1 MNDVITNKTT
11 TKRKS
16 LLTRLRSM
24 VRSLFNIEISIG
36 EIKVNQGVILAELNR
51 SKESKNIQNYEFK
64 VFSQWGEDGIIQK
77 LIDSVDIENKTF
89 IEFGVEDFS
98 ESNCRFLMFKDNW
111 SGFIIDSSGKNIER
125 ANNSYWNWRHDLQVC
140 CSFVTRD
147 NINDLMAL
155 SGFEPDAGILSIDID
170 GVDYFILESLTI
182 LRPRILIMEYNST
195 FGAVRPITVPYDET
209 FDRSSKHFSNLYFGA
224 SLAALTYLAEKKG
237 YSLVGTNSAGI
248 NAFFVRNDLMSHKL
262 KRMNAEEAF
271 TVSKVR
277 ESRAQSGQ
285 LSLARGAA
293 KLELIKGLP
302 VLNVVTGEV
311 EEI

>member
-1 MNDVITNKTT
+1 M
-11 TKRKS
+11 
-16 LLTRLRSM
+16 
-24 VRSLFNIEISIG
+24 
-36 EIKVNQGVILAELNR
+36 
-51 SKESKNIQNYEFK
+51 
-64 VFSQWGEDGIIQK
+64 
-77 LIDSVDIENKTF
+77 
-89 IEFGVEDFS
+89 
-98 ESNCRFLMFKDNW
+98 
-111 SGFIIDSSGKNIER
+111 
-125 ANNSYWNWRHDLQVC
+125 
-140 CSFVTRD
+140 
-147 NINDLMAL
+147 
-155 SGFEPDAGILSIDID
+155 
-170 GVDYFILESLTI
+170 
-182 LRPRILIMEYNST
+182 RPRILIMEYNST

>member
-170 GVDYFILESLTI
+170 GVD
-182 LRPRILIMEYNST
+182 
-195 FGAVRPITVPYDET
+195 
-209 FDRSSKHFSNLYFGA
+209 
-224 SLAALTYLAEKKG
+224 
-237 YSLVGTNSAGI
+237 
-248 NAFFVRNDLMSHKL
+248 
-262 KRMNAEEAF
+262 
-271 TVSKVR
+271 
-277 ESRAQSGQ
+277 
-285 LSLARGAA
+285 
-293 KLELIKGLP
+293 
-302 VLNVVTGEV
+302 
-311 EEI
+311 